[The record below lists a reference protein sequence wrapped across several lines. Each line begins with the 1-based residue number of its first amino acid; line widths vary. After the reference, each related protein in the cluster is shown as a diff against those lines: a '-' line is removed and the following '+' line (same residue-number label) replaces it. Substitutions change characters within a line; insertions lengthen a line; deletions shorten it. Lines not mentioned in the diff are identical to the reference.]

1 MSAVWVPVAACHV
14 KRLLLRETHHNI
26 KSPIVTDVQ
35 DSEKLR
41 KIRSIWGSDR
51 GVVSLHVYNN
61 AIAEEAFTREAV
73 MISCIG
79 EL

>member
-1 MSAVWVPVAACHV
+1 MPVRSLMSTIRVPVAFLHV
-14 KRLLLRETHHNI
+14 MAI
-26 KSPIVTDVQ
+26 FQ

-61 AIAEEAFTREAV
+61 SIAEEAFTREAV

-79 EL
+79 